1 MREGGRG
8 KAPHRA
14 ICFADKVCVG
24 FFFLSFVCCDYHAA
38 FTVKSLGWNL
48 PGRLSSAH

>member
-14 ICFADKVCVG
+14 ICFADKVCVV
-24 FFFLSFVCCDYHAA
+24 FFSFFLLCV
-38 FTVKSLGWNL
+38 VIIMQ
-48 PGRLSSAH
+48 RLQ